1 MNHRAKKNTNVIG
14 IVILVGGIGL
24 LIWGINLYGAF
35 GNKLVRNFSGASTNE
50 TMIFLIGGAVCTVLG
65 ALMVFKK

>member
-1 MNHRAKKNTNVIG
+1 MAKKNTNTIG
-14 IVILVGGIGL
+14 IILLVAGIGL

-35 GNKLVRNFSGASTNE
+35 GNKIARTLSGASTNE
-50 TMIFLIGGAVCTVLG
+50 TMIFLIAGAVCTVLG

>member
-1 MNHRAKKNTNVIG
+1 MAKKNANVIG
-14 IVILVGGIGL
+14 IILLVAGIGL

-35 GNKLVRNFSGASTNE
+35 GNKLARTFSGASTNE
-50 TMIFLIGGAVCTVLG
+50 TMIFLIAGAVCTVLG

>member
-1 MNHRAKKNTNVIG
+1 MAKKNTNAIG
-14 IVILVGGIGL
+14 IILLVAGFGL

-35 GNKLVRNFSGASTNE
+35 GNKISRTFSGASTNE
-50 TMIFLIGGAVCTVLG
+50 TMTFLIAGAVCTVLG